1 LPEVLLEWDPPP
13 QEQGPQDHPTEA
25 AVAVVVAGEER
36 QQILVVVVVVVE
48 EEGAVHLTWGVV
60 VDPLTLVVGHVHS
73 PWMEAVRERVPV
85 TVGELLHPNEAVV
98 EAVVEYTVLKSSV
111 VEVEHESLLLVEV
124 QVENLSL
131 DVSLV
136 QVVVVRAG

>member
-1 LPEVLLEWDPPP
+1 MLSVEYEYVDV
-13 QEQGPQDHPTEA
+13 DEA
-25 AVAVVVAGEER
+25 GHLMLV
-36 QQILVVVVVVVE
+36 LVVLVEEEGEGAVHSTWVVVVVE
-48 EEGAVHLTWGVV
+48 HG
-60 VDPLTLVVGHVHS
+60 HS

-85 TVGELLHPNEAVV
+85 TAGELLHPNSAVV
-98 EAVVEYTVLKSSV
+98 EAVVEYTVLQSSV